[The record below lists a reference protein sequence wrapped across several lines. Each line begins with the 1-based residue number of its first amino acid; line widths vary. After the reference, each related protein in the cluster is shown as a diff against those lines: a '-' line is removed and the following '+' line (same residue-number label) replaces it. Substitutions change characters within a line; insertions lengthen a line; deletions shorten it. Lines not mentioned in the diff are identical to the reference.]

1 MICSKLVSPSPN
13 PHKTYQA
20 NPVLG
25 MHSTI
30 KTNLLGSTI
39 TWEAWEEA
47 SQEGIITT
55 TGEEETGFRLATT
68 TPGVPTITITLGG
81 TITTIIAGGI
91 TATIITGGTL
101 EDGVTITSRSEAW
114 GA

>member
-20 NPVLG
+20 NPALG

-30 KTNLLGSTI
+30 KTNLLGSTTTI
-39 TWEAWEEA
+39 IWEAWEGA
-47 SQEGIITT
+47 SQEGTITT

-68 TPGVPTITITLGG
+68 TPGVPTITLGG
-81 TITTIIAGGI
+81 TITIIIAGEI
-91 TATIITGGTL
+91 TTIITGGTL